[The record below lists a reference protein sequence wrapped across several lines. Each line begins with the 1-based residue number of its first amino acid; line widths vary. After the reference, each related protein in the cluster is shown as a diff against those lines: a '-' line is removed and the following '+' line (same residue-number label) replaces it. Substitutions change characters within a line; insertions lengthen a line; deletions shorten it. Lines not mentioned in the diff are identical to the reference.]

1 MNTALKIDSKKGP
14 CILLTFL
21 VLLFASWALAI
32 SAPCAQGNEIN
43 DSAGATA
50 ITSITSESEQKDAVV
65 DWFKKYDQIRRDAE
79 LNFLEKFQTMS
90 FWDKNVD
97 HAAVLRKRDQEF
109 VERMSAKYA
118 RAVEEMRNLP
128 EVLATK
134 ELQDGYIDYF
144 DQVHQIFT
152 AYLKNSTAGETPF
165 SHSTMRERRSALEEL
180 DLNNKKLDSELRQKF
195 GIARHRHS

>member
-1 MNTALKIDSKKGP
+1 MSAASKIDNRKGR
-14 CILLTFL
+14 C
-21 VLLFASWALAI
+21 VLLSFQCLLLASWALAL
-32 SAPCAQGNEIN
+32 SAPYAQGTEKN
-43 DSAGATA
+43 DSAGDTA
-50 ITSITSESEQKDAVV
+50 LTSTTSKTEQKDAVV

-97 HAAVLRKRDQEF
+97 HAAVLRKRDQEL
-109 VERMSAKYA
+109 VERMSAKYS
-118 RAVEEMRNLP
+118 RALEEMRNLP
-128 EVLATK
+128 EVSATK

-152 AYLKNSTAGETPF
+152 AYLKSATAEEAPS

-180 DLNNKKLDSELRQKF
+180 DLNNKKLDGELRQKF